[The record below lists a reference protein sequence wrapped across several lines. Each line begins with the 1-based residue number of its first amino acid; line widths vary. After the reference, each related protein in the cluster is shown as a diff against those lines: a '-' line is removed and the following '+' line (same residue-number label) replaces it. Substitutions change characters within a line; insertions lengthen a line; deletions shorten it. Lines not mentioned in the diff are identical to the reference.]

1 MFPFTHLRLT
11 AYSLRLTTGSYRSQR
26 NCYIYPPWLL
36 SNVRKTML
44 HIDAN
49 KVISN
54 KYKPKHKT
62 SSSTLNYV
70 LFIWYTQHT
79 VHTTSMRPVKVWG
92 LWSQQPG
99 VKLQPFIKLCVSQKS
114 LTDSVLPFTV
124 QRSMAFIKLMTSDM
138 ENEEGARPRW
148 DASWMP
154 TQVLNLTGTADT
166 VHRPFLQSTHFNH
179 EHGAEY

>member
-11 AYSLRLTTGSYRSQR
+11 DYSLRLTTGSYHSQR

-44 HIDAN
+44 HTHAN

-79 VHTTSMRPVKVWG
+79 VHTAKHETCKGMRTLIPTA
-92 LWSQQPG
+92 
-99 VKLQPFIKLCVSQKS
+99 LQPFIKAVCFTEI
-114 LTDSVLPFTV
+114 TD
-124 QRSMAFIKLMTSDM
+124 
-138 ENEEGARPRW
+138 
-148 DASWMP
+148 
-154 TQVLNLTGTADT
+154 
-166 VHRPFLQSTHFNH
+166 
-179 EHGAEY
+179 

>member
-11 AYSLRLTTGSYRSQR
+11 DYSLRLTTGSYRSQR

-44 HIDAN
+44 HTHAN

-79 VHTTSMRPVKVWG
+79 VHTAKHETCKGMRTLIPTA
-92 LWSQQPG
+92 
-99 VKLQPFIKLCVSQKS
+99 LQPFIKLCVSQKS

-138 ENEEGARPRW
+138 ENEEGARPC
-148 DASWMP
+148 
-154 TQVLNLTGTADT
+154 
-166 VHRPFLQSTHFNH
+166 
-179 EHGAEY
+179 